1 MNLDQLKGIIQVV
14 VPTLVAS
21 FGASYIPADTITSF
35 DNSLVVVIVT
45 VISALWSAKTTKT
58 K

>member
-1 MNLDQLKGIIQVV
+1 MTLDQLKGLLQVLI
-14 VPTLVAS
+14 PTFVAS
-21 FGASYIPADTITSF
+21 FGSKYIPPDTITSF

-45 VISALWSAKTTKT
+45 VVSALWSAQTTKT